1 MQHYLIMVGLERGL
15 HPYVG
20 LSGNVNL
27 RTKCDIEDN
36 RFQVENVK
44 EISKLDL
51 KAVDFDVSTHHPN
64 PWGDEILGST
74 IRLQIENCRILI

>member
-36 RFQVENVK
+36 RFQVENFK
-44 EISKLDL
+44 TGFES
-51 KAVDFDVSTHHPN
+51 
-64 PWGDEILGST
+64 G
-74 IRLQIENCRILI
+74 